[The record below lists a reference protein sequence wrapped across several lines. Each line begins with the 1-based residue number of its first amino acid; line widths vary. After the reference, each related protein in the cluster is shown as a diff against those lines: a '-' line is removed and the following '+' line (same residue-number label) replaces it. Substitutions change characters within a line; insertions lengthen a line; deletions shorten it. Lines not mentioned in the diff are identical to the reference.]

1 MKKQV
6 VPYKNQKENKKKQV
20 RQMFDGISKDYDLL
34 NRVISGGIDVRWRK
48 NVVSYLIPEKPKK
61 ILDIAT
67 GTADLAIELTKTNAE
82 EIVGLDI
89 SPGMLEIG
97 KQKVTSKGMD
107 KVIKMVIGDS
117 EKLDYNDAYFDA
129 ITVAF
134 GVRNFENLDK
144 GLQEIN
150 RVLRPGGN
158 LVILETAV
166 PKNFPMKQFYGFY
179 TPKGSANL
187 RITFFK
193 GQSSLPIF
201 IRFCGSFSFWQGL
214 QQYFTKKWVYRSEG
228 FPTNLRGCFN
238 LLCKKTKLAPLR
250 LFYLLS

>member
-97 KQKVTSKGMD
+97 KQKITSKGMD

-166 PKNFPMKQFYGFY
+166 PTNFPMKQFYGFY
-179 TPKGSANL
+179 TQKV
-187 RITFFK
+187 
-193 GQSSLPIF
+193 LPILGSLFSKDKAAYRYLSDSAAAFPFGKVVNNILLKNGF
-201 IRFCGSFSFWQGL
+201 IKVKDFPQTLGVASIYCA
-214 QQYFTKKWVYRSEG
+214 KK
-228 FPTNLRGCFN
+228 PN
-238 LLCKKTKLAPLR
+238 
-250 LFYLLS
+250 

>member
-166 PKNFPMKQFYGFY
+166 PTNFPMKQFYGFY
-179 TPKGSANL
+179 TQKV
-187 RITFFK
+187 
-193 GQSSLPIF
+193 LPILGSLFSKDKAAYRYLSDSAAAFPFGKVFNNILLKNGF
-201 IRFCGSFSFWQGL
+201 IEVKDYPQTLGVASIYCA
-214 QQYFTKKWVYRSEG
+214 KK
-228 FPTNLRGCFN
+228 PN
-238 LLCKKTKLAPLR
+238 
-250 LFYLLS
+250 

>member
-20 RQMFDGISKDYDLL
+20 RQMFDGISRDYDLL

-48 NVVSYLIPEKPKK
+48 NVVSYLIAEKPKK

-67 GTADLAIELTKTNAE
+67 GTADLAIELTKTNAD
-82 EIVGLDI
+82 EIIGLDI
-89 SPGMLEIG
+89 STGMLEIG

-117 EKLDYNDAYFDA
+117 ENLDYNDAYFDA
-129 ITVAF
+129 VTVAF

-179 TPKGSANL
+179 TQN
-187 RITFFK
+187 I
-193 GQSSLPIF
+193 LPILGSLFSKDKAAYRYLSDSAAAFPFGKVFNNILLKNGF
-201 IRFCGSFSFWQGL
+201 IEVKDFPQTLGVASI
-214 QQYFTKKWVYRSEG
+214 YFAKK
-228 FPTNLRGCFN
+228 PN
-238 LLCKKTKLAPLR
+238 
-250 LFYLLS
+250 

>member
-20 RQMFDGISKDYDLL
+20 RQMFDGISRDYDLL

-97 KQKVTSKGMD
+97 KQKVASKGMD

-166 PKNFPMKQFYGFY
+166 PTNFPMKQFYGFY
-179 TPKGSANL
+179 TQKV
-187 RITFFK
+187 
-193 GQSSLPIF
+193 LPILGSLFSKDKAAYRYLSDSAAAFPFGKVFNNILLKNGF
-201 IRFCGSFSFWQGL
+201 IEVKDFPQTLGVASIYCA
-214 QQYFTKKWVYRSEG
+214 KK
-228 FPTNLRGCFN
+228 PN
-238 LLCKKTKLAPLR
+238 
-250 LFYLLS
+250 

>member
-67 GTADLAIELTKTNAE
+67 GTADLAIELTKTNAK

-166 PKNFPMKQFYGFY
+166 PTNFPMKQFYGFY
-179 TPKGSANL
+179 TQKV
-187 RITFFK
+187 
-193 GQSSLPIF
+193 LPILGSLFSKDKAAYRYLSDSAAAFPFGKVFNNILLKNGF
-201 IRFCGSFSFWQGL
+201 IEVKDFPQTLGVASIYCA
-214 QQYFTKKWVYRSEG
+214 KK
-228 FPTNLRGCFN
+228 PN
-238 LLCKKTKLAPLR
+238 
-250 LFYLLS
+250 

>member
-97 KQKVTSKGMD
+97 KQKVASKGME

-166 PKNFPMKQFYGFY
+166 PTNFPMKQFYGFY
-179 TPKGSANL
+179 TQKV
-187 RITFFK
+187 
-193 GQSSLPIF
+193 LPILGSLFSKDKAAYRYLSDSAAAFPFGKVFNNILLKNGF
-201 IRFCGSFSFWQGL
+201 IEVKDFPQTLGVASIYCA
-214 QQYFTKKWVYRSEG
+214 KK
-228 FPTNLRGCFN
+228 PN
-238 LLCKKTKLAPLR
+238 
-250 LFYLLS
+250 

>member
-129 ITVAF
+129 VTVAF

-166 PKNFPMKQFYGFY
+166 PTNFPMKQFYGFY
-179 TPKGSANL
+179 TQKV
-187 RITFFK
+187 
-193 GQSSLPIF
+193 LPILGSLFSKDKAAYRYLSDSAAAFPFGKVFNNILLKNGF
-201 IRFCGSFSFWQGL
+201 IEVKDFPQTLGVTSIYCA
-214 QQYFTKKWVYRSEG
+214 KKS
-228 FPTNLRGCFN
+228 N
-238 LLCKKTKLAPLR
+238 
-250 LFYLLS
+250 

>member
-166 PKNFPMKQFYGFY
+166 PTNFPMKQFYGFY
-179 TPKGSANL
+179 TQKV
-187 RITFFK
+187 
-193 GQSSLPIF
+193 LPILGSLFSKDKAAYRYLSDSAAAFPFGKVFNNILLKNGF
-201 IRFCGSFSFWQGL
+201 IEVKDFPQTLGVASIYCA
-214 QQYFTKKWVYRSEG
+214 KK
-228 FPTNLRGCFN
+228 PN
-238 LLCKKTKLAPLR
+238 
-250 LFYLLS
+250 

>member
-48 NVVSYLIPEKPKK
+48 NVVSYLVPEKPKK

-97 KQKVTSKGMD
+97 KQKVASKGMD

-166 PKNFPMKQFYGFY
+166 PTSFPMKQFYGFY
-179 TPKGSANL
+179 TQKV
-187 RITFFK
+187 
-193 GQSSLPIF
+193 LPILGSLFSKDKAAYRYLSDSAAAFPFGKVFNNILLKNGF
-201 IRFCGSFSFWQGL
+201 IEVKDFPQTLGVASIYCA
-214 QQYFTKKWVYRSEG
+214 KK
-228 FPTNLRGCFN
+228 PN
-238 LLCKKTKLAPLR
+238 
-250 LFYLLS
+250 

>member
-129 ITVAF
+129 VTVAF

-179 TPKGSANL
+179 TQKV
-187 RITFFK
+187 
-193 GQSSLPIF
+193 LPILGSLFSKDKAAYRYLSDSAAAFPFGKVFNNILLKNGF
-201 IRFCGSFSFWQGL
+201 IEVKDFPQTLGVASIYCA
-214 QQYFTKKWVYRSEG
+214 KK
-228 FPTNLRGCFN
+228 PN
-238 LLCKKTKLAPLR
+238 
-250 LFYLLS
+250 

>member
-20 RQMFDGISKDYDLL
+20 RQMFDGISKDYDML
-34 NRVISGGIDVRWRK
+34 NRVISGGIDVSWRK

-67 GTADLAIELTKTNAE
+67 GTADLAIELTKTHAE
-82 EIVGLDI
+82 EIIGLDI

-97 KQKVTSKGMD
+97 KQKVTFKGMD

-117 EKLDYNDAYFDA
+117 ENLDYNDDYFDA
-129 ITVAF
+129 VTVAF

-166 PKNFPMKQFYGFY
+166 PENFPMKQFYIFY
-179 TPKGSANL
+179 TQK
-187 RITFFK
+187 I
-193 GQSSLPIF
+193 LPILGSLFSKDKAAYRYLSDSAAAFPFGKVFNNILLKNGF
-201 IRFCGSFSFWQGL
+201 IEVKDFPQTLGVASIYCA
-214 QQYFTKKWVYRSEG
+214 KKS
-228 FPTNLRGCFN
+228 N
-238 LLCKKTKLAPLR
+238 
-250 LFYLLS
+250 

>member
-97 KQKVTSKGMD
+97 KQKVASKGMD

-129 ITVAF
+129 VTVAF

-166 PKNFPMKQFYGFY
+166 PTNFPMKQFYGFY
-179 TPKGSANL
+179 TQKV
-187 RITFFK
+187 
-193 GQSSLPIF
+193 LPILGSLFSKDKAAYRYLSDSAAAFPFGKVFNNILLKNGF
-201 IRFCGSFSFWQGL
+201 IEVKDFPQTLGVASIYCA
-214 QQYFTKKWVYRSEG
+214 KK
-228 FPTNLRGCFN
+228 PN
-238 LLCKKTKLAPLR
+238 
-250 LFYLLS
+250 

>member
-129 ITVAF
+129 VTVAF

-166 PKNFPMKQFYGFY
+166 PTSFPMKQFYGFY
-179 TPKGSANL
+179 TQKV
-187 RITFFK
+187 
-193 GQSSLPIF
+193 LPILGSLFSKDKAAYRYLSDSAAAFPFGKVFNNILLKNGF
-201 IRFCGSFSFWQGL
+201 IEVKDFPQTLGVASIYCA
-214 QQYFTKKWVYRSEG
+214 KK
-228 FPTNLRGCFN
+228 PN
-238 LLCKKTKLAPLR
+238 
-250 LFYLLS
+250 

>member
-117 EKLDYNDAYFDA
+117 ENLDYNDAYFDA
-129 ITVAF
+129 VTVAF

-166 PKNFPMKQFYGFY
+166 PTNFPMKQFYGFY
-179 TPKGSANL
+179 TQKV
-187 RITFFK
+187 
-193 GQSSLPIF
+193 LPILGSLFSKDKAAYRYLSDSAAAFPFGKVFNNILLKNGF
-201 IRFCGSFSFWQGL
+201 IEVKDFPQTLGVASI
-214 QQYFTKKWVYRSEG
+214 YFAKK
-228 FPTNLRGCFN
+228 PN
-238 LLCKKTKLAPLR
+238 
-250 LFYLLS
+250 

>member
-89 SPGMLEIG
+89 SLGMLEIG
-97 KQKVTSKGMD
+97 KQKVASKGMD

-129 ITVAF
+129 VTVAF

-166 PKNFPMKQFYGFY
+166 PTNFPMKQFYGFY
-179 TPKGSANL
+179 TQKV
-187 RITFFK
+187 
-193 GQSSLPIF
+193 LPILGSLFSKDKAAYRYLSDSAAAFPFGKVFNNILLKNGF
-201 IRFCGSFSFWQGL
+201 IEVKDFPQTLGVASIYCA
-214 QQYFTKKWVYRSEG
+214 KK
-228 FPTNLRGCFN
+228 PN
-238 LLCKKTKLAPLR
+238 
-250 LFYLLS
+250 

>member
-20 RQMFDGISKDYDLL
+20 RQMFDGISRDYDLL

-117 EKLDYNDAYFDA
+117 ENLDYNDAYFDA
-129 ITVAF
+129 VTVAF

-179 TPKGSANL
+179 TQK
-187 RITFFK
+187 I
-193 GQSSLPIF
+193 LPILGSLFSKDKAAYRYLSDSAAAFPFGKVFNNILLKNGF
-201 IRFCGSFSFWQGL
+201 IEVKDFPQTLGVASIYCA
-214 QQYFTKKWVYRSEG
+214 KK
-228 FPTNLRGCFN
+228 PN
-238 LLCKKTKLAPLR
+238 
-250 LFYLLS
+250 

>member
-1 MKKQV
+1 MTGVQTCAL
-6 VPYKNQKENKKKQV
+6 P
-20 RQMFDGISKDYDLL
+20 I
-34 NRVISGGIDVRWRK
+34 WRK
-48 NVVSYLIPEKPKK
+48 NVVAYLIPEKPKK

-89 SPGMLEIG
+89 SPGMLNIG
-97 KQKVTSKGMD
+97 KQKVASKGME

-166 PKNFPMKQFYGFY
+166 PTNFPMKQFYGFY
-179 TPKGSANL
+179 TQKV
-187 RITFFK
+187 
-193 GQSSLPIF
+193 LPILGSLFSKDKADYRYLSDSAAAFPFGKVFNNILLKNGF
-201 IRFCGSFSFWQGL
+201 IEVKDFPQTLGVTSIYCA
-214 QQYFTKKWVYRSEG
+214 KKS
-228 FPTNLRGCFN
+228 N
-238 LLCKKTKLAPLR
+238 
-250 LFYLLS
+250 

>member
-48 NVVSYLIPEKPKK
+48 NVVSYLVPEKPKK

-97 KQKVTSKGMD
+97 KQKVASKGMD

-166 PKNFPMKQFYGFY
+166 PTSFPMKQFYGFY
-179 TPKGSANL
+179 TQKV
-187 RITFFK
+187 
-193 GQSSLPIF
+193 LPILGSLFSKDKAAYRYLSDSAAAFPFGKVFNNILLKNGF
-201 IRFCGSFSFWQGL
+201 IEVKDFPQTLGVASIYCA
-214 QQYFTKKWVYRSEG
+214 KKPNW
-228 FPTNLRGCFN
+228 
-238 LLCKKTKLAPLR
+238 PL
-250 LFYLLS
+250 

>member
-117 EKLDYNDAYFDA
+117 EKLDYKDAYFDA

-166 PKNFPMKQFYGFY
+166 PTNFPMKQFYGFY
-179 TPKGSANL
+179 TQKV
-187 RITFFK
+187 
-193 GQSSLPIF
+193 LPILGSLFSKDKAAYRYLSDSAAAFPFGKVFNNILLKNGF
-201 IRFCGSFSFWQGL
+201 IEVKDYPQTLGVASIYCA
-214 QQYFTKKWVYRSEG
+214 KK
-228 FPTNLRGCFN
+228 PN
-238 LLCKKTKLAPLR
+238 
-250 LFYLLS
+250 

>member
-150 RVLRPGGN
+150 RVLQPGGN

-166 PKNFPMKQFYGFY
+166 PTNFPMKQFYGFY
-179 TPKGSANL
+179 TQKV
-187 RITFFK
+187 
-193 GQSSLPIF
+193 LPILGSLFSKDKAAYRYLSDSAAAFPFGKVFNNILLKNGF
-201 IRFCGSFSFWQGL
+201 IEVKDFPQTLGVASIYCA
-214 QQYFTKKWVYRSEG
+214 KK
-228 FPTNLRGCFN
+228 PN
-238 LLCKKTKLAPLR
+238 
-250 LFYLLS
+250 

>member
-166 PKNFPMKQFYGFY
+166 PTNFPMKQFYGFY
-179 TPKGSANL
+179 TQKV
-187 RITFFK
+187 
-193 GQSSLPIF
+193 LPILGSLFSKDKAAYRYLSDSAAAFPFGKVFNNILLKNGF
-201 IRFCGSFSFWQGL
+201 IKVKDFPQTLGVASIYCA
-214 QQYFTKKWVYRSEG
+214 KK
-228 FPTNLRGCFN
+228 PN
-238 LLCKKTKLAPLR
+238 
-250 LFYLLS
+250 

>member
-48 NVVSYLIPEKPKK
+48 NVVSYLVPEKPKK

-117 EKLDYNDAYFDA
+117 ENLDYNDAYFDA
-129 ITVAF
+129 VTVAF

-179 TPKGSANL
+179 TQK
-187 RITFFK
+187 I
-193 GQSSLPIF
+193 LPILGSLFSKDKAAYRYLSDSAAAFPFGKVFNNILLKNGF
-201 IRFCGSFSFWQGL
+201 IEVKDFPQTLGVASIYCA
-214 QQYFTKKWVYRSEG
+214 KK
-228 FPTNLRGCFN
+228 PN
-238 LLCKKTKLAPLR
+238 
-250 LFYLLS
+250 

>member
-129 ITVAF
+129 VTVAF

-150 RVLRPGGN
+150 RVLQPGGN

-166 PKNFPMKQFYGFY
+166 PTNFPMKQFYGFY
-179 TPKGSANL
+179 TQKV
-187 RITFFK
+187 
-193 GQSSLPIF
+193 LPILGSLFSKDKAAYRYLSDSAAAFPFGKVFNNILLKNGF
-201 IRFCGSFSFWQGL
+201 IEVKDFPQTLGVASIYCA
-214 QQYFTKKWVYRSEG
+214 KK
-228 FPTNLRGCFN
+228 PN
-238 LLCKKTKLAPLR
+238 
-250 LFYLLS
+250 

>member
-97 KQKVTSKGMD
+97 KQKVASKGMD

-166 PKNFPMKQFYGFY
+166 PTSFPMKQFYGFY
-179 TPKGSANL
+179 TQKV
-187 RITFFK
+187 
-193 GQSSLPIF
+193 LPILGSLFSKDKAAYRYLSDSAAAFPFGKVFNNILLKNGF
-201 IRFCGSFSFWQGL
+201 IEVKDFPQTLGVASIYCA
-214 QQYFTKKWVYRSEG
+214 KK
-228 FPTNLRGCFN
+228 PN
-238 LLCKKTKLAPLR
+238 
-250 LFYLLS
+250 

>member
-6 VPYKNQKENKKKQV
+6 VPYKNQKDNKKKQV

-97 KQKVTSKGMD
+97 KQKVASKGMD

-129 ITVAF
+129 VTVAF

-166 PKNFPMKQFYGFY
+166 PTNFPMKQFYGFY
-179 TPKGSANL
+179 TQKV
-187 RITFFK
+187 
-193 GQSSLPIF
+193 LPILGSLFSKDKAAYRYLSDSAAAFPFGKVFNNILLKNGF
-201 IRFCGSFSFWQGL
+201 IEVKDFPQTLGVASIYCA
-214 QQYFTKKWVYRSEG
+214 KK
-228 FPTNLRGCFN
+228 PN
-238 LLCKKTKLAPLR
+238 
-250 LFYLLS
+250 

>member
-166 PKNFPMKQFYGFY
+166 PTNFPMKQFYGFY
-179 TPKGSANL
+179 TQKV
-187 RITFFK
+187 
-193 GQSSLPIF
+193 LPILGSLFSKDKAAYRYLSDSAAAFPFGKVFNNILLKNGF
-201 IRFCGSFSFWQGL
+201 IEVKDFPQTLGVTSIYCA
-214 QQYFTKKWVYRSEG
+214 KKS
-228 FPTNLRGCFN
+228 N
-238 LLCKKTKLAPLR
+238 
-250 LFYLLS
+250 